1 MGKFNNKIEAEFDP
15 PRKWILSRALIYT
28 NPYIDEDALERVGV
42 EIKGSK
48 ITVKKDF
55 VTDLASVPRMC
66 WAFIA
71 PWDVARAAIIHDL
84 LYKRIRQYRA
94 ECSKCLKNSE
104 DPKVISEAKKASDDV
119 FHMAMKDAEPSV
131 AGWKIAAAYYSV
143 RMFGRWSIIP
153 REDDQMTHCRNCGYE
168 SHCGVE
174 YKREERNGRGKFLGE
189 IVVCKYCRCELC
201 DDRNEPWPGPGVQER
216 KNGRLY

>member
-15 PRKWILSRALIYT
+15 PRKWILSRALTYT
-28 NPYIDEDALERVGV
+28 NPDIDEDALERVGV
-42 EIKGSK
+42 KVIGSR

-84 LYKRIRQYRA
+84 LYKRIRQYRK
-94 ECSKCLKNSE
+94 EHSKSLKNDE

-119 FHMAMKDAEPSV
+119 FHMAMKDAEPPV
-131 AGWKIAAAYYSV
+131 PGWKIAAAYYSV

-153 REDDQMTHCRNCGYE
+153 REGD
-168 SHCGVE
+168 
-174 YKREERNGRGKFLGE
+174 
-189 IVVCKYCRCELC
+189 
-201 DDRNEPWPGPGVQER
+201 
-216 KNGRLY
+216 

>member
-15 PRKWILSRALIYT
+15 PRKWILSRALTYT
-28 NPYIDEDALERVGV
+28 NPDIDEDALERVGV
-42 EIKGSK
+42 KVIGSR

-84 LYKRIRQYRA
+84 LYKRIRQHRKSHA
-94 ECSKCLKNSE
+94 KTLGE
-104 DPKVISEAKKASDDV
+104 DMKVINEAKKAADDV
-119 FHMAMKDAEPSV
+119 FHMAMKDANPPV
-131 AGWKIAAAYYSV
+131 AKWKIAAAYYSV

-153 REDDQMTHCRNCGYE
+153 REDD
-168 SHCGVE
+168 
-174 YKREERNGRGKFLGE
+174 
-189 IVVCKYCRCELC
+189 
-201 DDRNEPWPGPGVQER
+201 
-216 KNGRLY
+216 

>member
-1 MGKFNNKIEAEFDP
+1 MGQFNNKIEAEFDP
-15 PRKWILSRALIYT
+15 PRKWILSRALTYT
-28 NPYIDEDALERVGV
+28 NTDIDMDSLKAIGLSIDEH
-42 EIKGSK
+42 K
-48 ITVKKDF
+48 IIVDEGF

-131 AGWKIAAAYYSV
+131 SGWKIAAAYYAV

-153 REDDQMTHCRNCGYE
+153 REGD
-168 SHCGVE
+168 
-174 YKREERNGRGKFLGE
+174 
-189 IVVCKYCRCELC
+189 
-201 DDRNEPWPGPGVQER
+201 
-216 KNGRLY
+216 

>member
-15 PRKWILSRALIYT
+15 PRKWILSRSLTYT
-28 NPYIDEDALERVGV
+28 NPDIDEDALERVGV
-42 EIKGSK
+42 KVVGSK

-84 LYKRIRQYRA
+84 LYKRIRQYRGA
-94 ECSKCLKNSE
+94 GGDDK
-104 DPKVISEAKKASDDV
+104 KVIKEAKKASDNV

-131 AGWKIAAAYYSV
+131 ARWKIAAAYYSV
-143 RMFGRWSIIP
+143 RMFGRWSIVP
-153 REDDQMTHCRNCGYE
+153 RDGD
-168 SHCGVE
+168 
-174 YKREERNGRGKFLGE
+174 
-189 IVVCKYCRCELC
+189 
-201 DDRNEPWPGPGVQER
+201 
-216 KNGRLY
+216 

>member
-15 PRKWILSRALIYT
+15 PRKWILSRALTYT
-28 NPYIDEDALERVGV
+28 NPDIDEDALERVGV
-42 EIKGSK
+42 KVIGSR

-84 LYKRIRQYRA
+84 LYKRIRQHRKA
-94 ECSKCLKNSE
+94 HSKSLGE
-104 DPKVISEAKKASDDV
+104 DMEVVNKAKKASDDV
-119 FHMAMKDAEPSV
+119 FHMAMKDADPPV

-143 RMFGRWSIIP
+143 RLFGRWSIIP
-153 REDDQMTHCRNCGYE
+153 REDD
-168 SHCGVE
+168 
-174 YKREERNGRGKFLGE
+174 
-189 IVVCKYCRCELC
+189 
-201 DDRNEPWPGPGVQER
+201 
-216 KNGRLY
+216 

>member
-15 PRKWILSRALIYT
+15 PRKWILSRALTYT
-28 NPYIDEDALERVGV
+28 NPDIDEDALERVGV
-42 EIKGSK
+42 KVVGSR

-84 LYKRIRQYRA
+84 LYKRIRQHRKA
-94 ECSKCLKNSE
+94 HSKSLGE
-104 DPKVISEAKKASDDV
+104 DMEVVNKAKKASDDV
-119 FHMAMKDAEPSV
+119 FHMAMKDADPPV

-153 REDDQMTHCRNCGYE
+153 REDD
-168 SHCGVE
+168 
-174 YKREERNGRGKFLGE
+174 
-189 IVVCKYCRCELC
+189 
-201 DDRNEPWPGPGVQER
+201 
-216 KNGRLY
+216 

>member
-15 PRKWILSRALIYT
+15 PRKWVLSRALTYT
-28 NPYIDEDALERVGV
+28 NPNIDEDALESVGV
-42 EIKGSK
+42 DVVGSR

-84 LYKRIRQYRA
+84 LYKRIRQYRK
-94 ECSKCLKNSE
+94 EHSKALKSTE

-131 AGWKIAAAYYSV
+131 PSWKIAAAYYSV

-153 REDDQMTHCRNCGYE
+153 REGD
-168 SHCGVE
+168 
-174 YKREERNGRGKFLGE
+174 
-189 IVVCKYCRCELC
+189 
-201 DDRNEPWPGPGVQER
+201 
-216 KNGRLY
+216 

>member
-1 MGKFNNKIEAEFDP
+1 MGKFNNKIQAEFNP
-15 PRKWILSRALIYT
+15 PRKWILSRMLTYT
-28 NPYIDEDALERVGV
+28 NPDIDEDALERVGV
-42 EIKGSK
+42 EVKGCK
-48 ITVKKDF
+48 ITVRKDF

-66 WAFIA
+66 WAFVA

-94 ECSKCLKNSE
+94 ECSKALKNSE
-104 DPKVISEAKKASDDV
+104 DPKVINDAKKAADDV

-153 REDDQMTHCRNCGYE
+153 REED
-168 SHCGVE
+168 
-174 YKREERNGRGKFLGE
+174 
-189 IVVCKYCRCELC
+189 
-201 DDRNEPWPGPGVQER
+201 
-216 KNGRLY
+216 